1 MTFSSHYVLSIFS
14 VQHKTMPRYQI
25 RIEDEER
32 LFWQEY
38 ANQYFRGNLAKMIR
52 TLVTQAILTGDF
64 EKNGDLPDELYDLI
78 TDIKSSST
86 MTTEHVRSFQSD
98 LTLMKSL
105 LSQIVNFSTSNQSS
119 ETQPT
124 TPDGHQLKS
133 VIHKFVESQDLF
145 VTTSNLLSHLRE
157 VEPKFYDQFKDNDQ
171 IHVKLILEEVQ
182 DELYEETGDERFLRP
197 GGNQYDF

>member
-1 MTFSSHYVLSIFS
+1 MTFSSHYVLSILAS
-14 VQHKTMPRYQI
+14 SYKIMPRYQI

-52 TLVTQAILTGDF
+52 TLVTQAILSGDF
-64 EKNGDLPDELYDLI
+64 EKNGELPDELYDLI
-78 TDIKSSST
+78 TEIKSSST

-105 LSQIVNFSTSNQSS
+105 LSQIVNFSTSNQFS
-119 ETQPT
+119 ETQTT
-124 TPDGHQLKS
+124 TPNEHQLKN
-133 VIHKFVESQDLF
+133 VILEFVESQDLF
-145 VTTSNLLSHLRE
+145 VTTTDLLSHLND
-157 VEPKFYDQFKDNDQ
+157 VESMLSDQFKDNDRIQ
-171 IHVKLILEEVQ
+171 IKLLLEEVQ
-182 DELYEETGDERFLRP
+182 DELYEETGEERFLRT

>member
-1 MTFSSHYVLSIFS
+1 
-14 VQHKTMPRYQI
+14 MPRYQI

-52 TLVTQAILTGDF
+52 TLVTQAILSGDF
-64 EKNGDLPDELYDLI
+64 EKNGELPDELYDLI
-78 TDIKSSST
+78 TEIKSSST

-105 LSQIVNFSTSNQSS
+105 LSQIVNFSTSNQFS
-119 ETQPT
+119 ETQTT
-124 TPDGHQLKS
+124 TPNEHQLKN
-133 VIHKFVESQDLF
+133 VILEFVESQDLF
-145 VTTSNLLSHLRE
+145 VTTTDLLSHLND
-157 VEPKFYDQFKDNDQ
+157 VESMLSDQFKDNDRIQ
-171 IHVKLILEEVQ
+171 IKLLLEEVQ
-182 DELYEETGDERFLRP
+182 DELYEETGEERFLRT